1 MEGQSDSSFENS
13 IESGIG
19 MDGWMDAVADGWIH
33 GRRDT
38 MGASKLGV
46 TEEREGGPL
55 RRTAQ
60 PHCFAPLRDDVA
72 CS

>member
-19 MDGWMDAVADGWIH
+19 MDGWMDGRGRRRIH

-55 RRTAQ
+55 TSPHGTAALFR
-60 PHCFAPLRDDVA
+60 P
-72 CS
+72 SKG